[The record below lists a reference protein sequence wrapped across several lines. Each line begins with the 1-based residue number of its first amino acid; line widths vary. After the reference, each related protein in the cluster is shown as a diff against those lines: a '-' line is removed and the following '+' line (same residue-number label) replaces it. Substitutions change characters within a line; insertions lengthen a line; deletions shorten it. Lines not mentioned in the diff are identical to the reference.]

1 MNSYPRIALAACST
15 IAALVLVAGCDRA
28 GDGRTVGQRVDDG
41 ITKAEEKSAQI
52 NEQAREAG
60 QAASAATG
68 RAAEAVAG
76 KTRDL
81 GITAEMKARLAK
93 DNQLSALR
101 IDVDTNDGRV
111 VLRGSAP
118 TLAARERATEL
129 ARGIDG
135 VMGVENELQVRP
147 ADGKPS

>member
-15 IAALVLVAGCDRA
+15 IAALVLLAGCDRG
-28 GDGRTVGQRVDDG
+28 GDRRTVGQRVDDG
-41 ITKAEEKSAQI
+41 IGRVEEKSAQI

-68 RAAEAVAG
+68 RAAEAVASE
-76 KTRDL
+76 TRDL

-93 DNQLSALR
+93 DSQLSALR

-118 TLAARERATEL
+118 TLAAREHATEL
-129 ARGIDG
+129 ARGIEG
-135 VMGVENELQVRP
+135 VMGVENELQVQAP
-147 ADGKPS
+147 TGKPS

>member
-1 MNSYPRIALAACST
+1 MSSHPRIALAACST

-28 GDGRTVGQRVDDG
+28 GDGRTMGQRVDDG
-41 ITKAEEKSAQI
+41 LTKAEEKSAEI
-52 NEQAREAG
+52 NQQAREAG

-68 RAAEAVAG
+68 RAAQEVTSQA
-76 KTRDL
+76 RDMS
-81 GITAEMKARLAK
+81 ITAELKAKLAK
-93 DNQLSALR
+93 DSQLSALR

-118 TLAARERATEL
+118 TLAAREHATDL

-135 VMGVENELQVRP
+135 VMGVENELQVRAP
-147 ADGKPS
+147 NGKPS